1 VASYALRRIIFFVP
15 VLLITS
21 MVTFFAI
28 NLVPVEPWIIFL
40 GQDALP
46 EQIAGF
52 NATHGL
58 DKPIIERYADWLVG
72 MLQGD
77 PGSSFLGGR
86 SIQQEMKDRFP
97 VTAMIMLFTVG
108 FTVVFGMVFGTL
120 AAVFQDSPIDYFVR
134 FFAIFMGSIPDFYIL
149 TLLLIIPAILWNY
162 APPFQYIPP
171 WEDPW
176 HNIRQIVP
184 PTFLLSIGGS
194 VLLMRLARS
203 SMLEVLRQD
212 YIRTARSKGL
222 AERVVIL
229 RHALRNALIP
239 VLTIAG
245 GLVGA
250 LLGGAIILERIT
262 ALPGLGQ
269 YTLIAVR
276 EQDHAVV
283 MALTMYAVLL
293 IVSTNLIV
301 DLLYAV
307 VDPRIRYQ

>member
-1 VASYALRRIIFFVP
+1 VGRYALRRIVFFVP

-21 MVTFFAI
+21 LITFFAI
-28 NLVPVEPWIIFL
+28 NLVPIEPWIIFI

-46 EQIAGF
+46 EQIEGF
-52 NATHGL
+52 NRTHGL
-58 DKPIIERYADWLVG
+58 DKPILERYLNWLVG
-72 MLQGD
+72 MVQGD

-120 AAVFQDSPIDYFVR
+120 AAVFQDGPIDYFVR
-134 FFAIFMGSIPDFYIL
+134 FLAIFMGSVPDFYAL

-162 APPFQYIPP
+162 SPPFGYIPP

-176 HNIRQIVP
+176 RNARQIIP
-184 PTFLLSIGGS
+184 PTFLLSLGGS

-222 AERVVIL
+222 AERVVVL

-245 GLVGA
+245 GLIGA

-269 YTLIAVR
+269 YTLTAVQQ
-276 EQDHAVV
+276 QDHAVV

-293 IVSTNLIV
+293 IVSTNLLV

-307 VDPRIRYQ
+307 IDPRIRYQ

>member
-1 VASYALRRIIFFVP
+1 MARYALRRIIFFVP

-21 MVTFFAI
+21 FITFFAI
-28 NLVPVEPWIIFL
+28 NLIPVEPWIIYI

-52 NATHGL
+52 NHTHGL
-58 DKPIIERYADWLVG
+58 DKPILERYIDWLIG
-72 MLQGD
+72 MVQGD

-97 VTAMIMLFTVG
+97 VTAMIMF
-108 FTVVFGMVFGTL
+108 FTVVFTVTFGLVFGTL

-134 FFAIFMGSIPDFYIL
+134 FIAIFAGSIPDFYAL
-149 TLLLIIPAILWNY
+149 TLLLIVPVILWGY
-162 APPFQYIPP
+162 SPPFGYLPP

-176 HNIRQIVP
+176 RNVRQVVP
-184 PTFLLSIGGS
+184 PTFVLSIGGS

-222 AERVVIL
+222 AERVVVL
-229 RHALRNALIP
+229 RHAMRNALIP

-269 YTLIAVR
+269 YTLTAVQQ
-276 EQDHAVV
+276 QDHAVV
-283 MALTMYAVLL
+283 MALTMYAVFL
-293 IVSTNLIV
+293 IVSTNLVV
-301 DLLYAV
+301 DLLYAF
-307 VDPRIRYQ
+307 VDPRIRYN

>member
-1 VASYALRRIIFFVP
+1 MARYALRRIIFFVP

-21 MVTFFAI
+21 LITFFAI
-28 NLVPVEPWIIFL
+28 NLVPVEPWIMFI

-46 EQIAGF
+46 EQIEGF
-52 NATHGL
+52 NRTHGL
-58 DKPIIERYADWLVG
+58 DKPILERYLNWLIG
-72 MLQGD
+72 MVQGD

-108 FTVVFGMVFGTL
+108 FTMVFGMVFGTL
-120 AAVFQDSPIDYFVR
+120 AAVFQDGPIDYFVR
-134 FFAIFMGSIPDFYIL
+134 FIAIFMGSVPDFYAL

-162 APPFQYIPP
+162 SPPFGYVQP

-176 HNIRQIVP
+176 RNARQIIP
-184 PTFLLSIGGS
+184 PTFLLSLGGS

-269 YTLIAVR
+269 YTLTAVQQ
-276 EQDHAVV
+276 QDHAVV

-293 IVSTNLIV
+293 IVSTNLLV

-307 VDPRIRYQ
+307 IDPRIRYQ

>member
-21 MVTFFAI
+21 LITFFAI

-46 EQIAGF
+46 EQIDGF
-52 NATHGL
+52 NHTHGL
-58 DKPIIERYADWLVG
+58 DKPILERYADWLVG
-72 MLQGD
+72 MVQGD

-86 SIQQEMKDRFP
+86 SIQHEMRDRFP

-108 FTVVFGMVFGTL
+108 FTVFFGMVFGTL

-134 FFAIFMGSIPDFYIL
+134 FFAIFMGSIPDFYAL
-149 TLLLIIPAILWNY
+149 TLLLILPAILWNY
-162 APPFQYIPP
+162 SPPFGYVPP

-176 HNIRQIVP
+176 RNVRQVVP

-245 GLVGA
+245 GLAGA

>member
-1 VASYALRRIIFFVP
+1 MGRYALRRIIFFVP

-21 MVTFFAI
+21 LITFFAI
-28 NLVPVEPWIIFL
+28 NLVPVEPWIIFI

-46 EQIAGF
+46 EQIEGF
-52 NATHGL
+52 NRTHGL
-58 DKPIIERYADWLVG
+58 DRPILERYVDWLVG
-72 MLQGD
+72 MVQGD

-86 SIQQEMKDRFP
+86 SIQSEMKDRLP
-97 VTAMIMLFTVG
+97 VTAMIMIFSLLFTM
-108 FTVVFGMVFGTL
+108 VFGMVFGTL
-120 AAVFQDSPIDYFVR
+120 AAVFQDSPIDYIVR
-134 FFAIFMGSIPDFYIL
+134 FFALFMGSIPDFYAL
-149 TLLLIIPAILWNY
+149 TLLLILPAIFWNY
-162 APPFQYIPP
+162 SPPFGYVPP
-171 WEDPW
+171 WEDPVR
-176 HNIRQIVP
+176 NFRQILP
-184 PTFLLSIGGS
+184 PTLLLSLGGS
-194 VLLMRLARS
+194 VLLMRLSRS

-245 GLVGA
+245 GLVGV

-269 YTLIAVR
+269 YTIVAVQQ
-276 EQDHAVV
+276 QDHAVV

-293 IVSTNLIV
+293 VVTTNLVV

-307 VDPRIRYQ
+307 VDPRIRYT

>member
-1 VASYALRRIIFFVP
+1 MGRYALRRIIFFIP

-21 MVTFFAI
+21 FLTFFAI
-28 NLVPVEPWIIFL
+28 NLVPVEPWIIFI

-58 DKPIIERYADWLVG
+58 DKPILERYMSWLTG

-86 SIQQEMKDRFP
+86 SIGEEMKTRFP
-97 VTAMIMLFTVG
+97 VTALIMFFAVIFTI
-108 FTVVFGMVFGTL
+108 VFGLVFGVI

-134 FFAIFMGSIPDFYIL
+134 FTSMFAGSVPDFYAL
-149 TLLLIIPAILWNY
+149 TLLLILPAIFWNY
-162 APPFQYIPP
+162 SPPFGYIAF
-171 WEDPW
+171 WEDPLRAA
-176 HNIRQIVP
+176 RQIIP
-184 PTFLLSIGGS
+184 PTLLLSVGGS

-203 SMLEVLRQD
+203 SLLEVLRQD

-250 LLGGAIILERIT
+250 LLGGAIILERIM

-269 YTLIAVR
+269 YTLLAVQQ
-276 EQDHAVV
+276 QDHAVV
-283 MALTMYAVLL
+283 MALTMYAVFL
-293 IVSTNLIV
+293 IVSTNLVV

-307 VDPRIRYQ
+307 VDPRIRYS